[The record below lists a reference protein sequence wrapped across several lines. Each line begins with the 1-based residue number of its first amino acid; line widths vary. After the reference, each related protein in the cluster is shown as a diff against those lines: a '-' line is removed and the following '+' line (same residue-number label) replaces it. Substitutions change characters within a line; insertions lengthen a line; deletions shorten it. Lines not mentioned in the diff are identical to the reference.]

1 MEKRDI
7 VKLLKIKNDMKSLIG
22 YMGNIV
28 LSFDI
33 SHRIQNSS
41 LLSFFYNKAN
51 EIIFQ
56 VEEIFRNVK

>member
-22 YMGNIV
+22 CMDNIV

-41 LLSFFYNKAN
+41 FLSFFYNKAN